1 MNKSYNLLLFIKA
14 CVAFGILAMVPLSV
28 MASANL
34 TSFKPGKDWY
44 DVDGKLIDCHAGN
57 IIYQANKKTYYWFGE
72 HRNGLSGVSCYSSKD
87 LYNWKY
93 VGLALDKAKEGL
105 GSGIIERPKVAYN
118 AKTNKYAM
126 WFHYDDGQY
135 KLAQQG
141 VASCDSIQGPYKLHD
156 HFQPNGHQSR
166 DIGMFSDDDGKTYIG
181 YAANV
186 GSSINATVRIVEL
199 TDDYLGV
206 TQNDVDA
213 KANCEGPAMLKWKDN
228 TYYLVTSLCNGWKP
242 TTANYYT
249 SSKMLSAFTKEG
261 NPFVNDTKKTSFDSQ
276 PCSIFKVPGYK
287 DAFIYL
293 GDRWIGQGDAKSQYV
308 FLPIA
313 ITSDGQ
319 FQLKWYDEWDLS
331 RFTPTSTIDMSS
343 YHFKKA
349 VYENIINETGL
360 HAFDLLGRNL
370 PSYYKKIDNHVMITL
385 DKSEG
390 KKAIAH
396 GIYIMP

>member
-1 MNKSYNLLLFIKA
+1 MKESHYLGLTIKA
-14 CVAFGILAMVPLSV
+14 LVVLGVLIMLPVSAMAA
-28 MASANL
+28 ASL

-44 DVDGKLIDCHAGN
+44 DMDGKLIDCHAGN
-57 IIYQANKKTYYWFGE
+57 IIYQADKKTYYWFGE

-87 LYNWKY
+87 IYNWKY

-105 GSGIIERPKVAYN
+105 GSGIIERPKVAFN
-118 AKTNKYAM
+118 AKTNKYVM
-126 WFHYDDGQY
+126 WFHYDNGSY
-135 KLAQQG
+135 GLAEQG
-141 VASCDSIQGPYKLHD
+141 VAVCDSIQGPYKLHD

-186 GSSINATVRIVEL
+186 GEKINQTVRIVEL

-213 KANCEGPAMLKWKDN
+213 KANCEGPAMLRWKDN

-249 SSKMLSAFTKEG
+249 SSKMLSAFTKKG
-261 NPFVNDTKKTSFDSQ
+261 NPFINDTKKTSFDSQ

-293 GDRWIGQGDAKSQYV
+293 ADRWIGQGDPKSQYV

-319 FQLKWYDEWDLS
+319 LQLKWYDEWDLS
-331 RFTPTSTIDMSS
+331 KFTPTSIKQPNKND
-343 YHFKKA
+343 FRKL
-349 VYENIINETGL
+349 IITNLRSNSGL
-360 HAFDLLGRNL
+360 HIYDLLGRNL
-370 PSYYKKIDNHVMITL
+370 HNYFP
-385 DKSEG
+385 KSEYVKLVNI
-390 KKAIAH
+390 KKNPSAIMLPD
-396 GIYIMP
+396 GMYISK